1 LEDST
6 GFAAVNIPEQLFK
19 KLESRI
25 KGTKF
30 TSVSNYVTYLL
41 QEIVAETESG
51 TGKEGLTKEEEE
63 AVKQRL
69 RALGYI
75 E

>member
-1 LEDST
+1 MEDKT
-6 GFAAVNIPEQLFK
+6 QIAVNIPEELYK
-19 KLESRI
+19 KLEGRI

-30 TSVSNYVTYLL
+30 TSVSKYVTYLL
-41 QEIVAETESG
+41 QEVVTDTEIG
-51 TGKEGLTKEEEE
+51 TGKEGLTKEEEQ